1 MRMDSKIAI
10 SEKKVCRVSS
20 SKEVLVMFWGQKQT
34 VGSLWCAGGSAA
46 HAHGSAGRSSAGE
59 CWLRPNC
66 SSQPPSLDALLL
78 TCDIFPASASL
89 CCRRLGF
96 GFGGWACRSDSFEID
111 VFKLCTSTVYVLGR
125 CGRSKKSIASTK
137 FYFQRLLGSGG
148 EQRSGGGGGG
158 GGPGCQGDQ
167 GKKMMHHCQICNRGF
182 LNKSNIKVHLRTHT
196 GEKPFGCEH
205 CSKAFRQKA
214 HLLKHMSIHKRISRD

>member
-1 MRMDSKIAI
+1 
-10 SEKKVCRVSS
+10 
-20 SKEVLVMFWGQKQT
+20 MFWGQKQT

-96 GFGGWACRSDSFEID
+96 GFGGWACRSDSLEID
-111 VFKLCTSTVYVLGR
+111 VFKLCTTVQVQCMSWVDVVEVKNQLPQPNFTFSVSLG
-125 CGRSKKSIASTK
+125 AV
-137 FYFQRLLGSGG
+137 
-148 EQRSGGGGGG
+148 E
-158 GGPGCQGDQ
+158 
-167 GKKMMHHCQICNRGF
+167 NREAEVVEVEED
-182 LNKSNIKVHLRTHT
+182 LAAREIR
-196 GEKPFGCEH
+196 
-205 CSKAFRQKA
+205 AR
-214 HLLKHMSIHKRISRD
+214 R

>member
-1 MRMDSKIAI
+1 MGEQPTHIGVAVLAARQARCRWCLWGLTVPQPPAPCTAHVGWFLCMGLSSRLVLLMLSRSCLVTHVLKFHPHKKTTFI
-10 SEKKVCRVSS
+10 SEC
-20 SKEVLVMFWGQKQT
+20 FWFN
-34 VGSLWCAGGSAA
+34 
-46 HAHGSAGRSSAGE
+46 
-59 CWLRPNC
+59 P
-66 SSQPPSLDALLL
+66 
-78 TCDIFPASASL
+78 F
-89 CCRRLGF
+89 
-96 GFGGWACRSDSFEID
+96 
-111 VFKLCTSTVYVLGR
+111 
-125 CGRSKKSIASTK
+125 
-137 FYFQRLLGSGG
+137 FQRLLGSGG
-148 EQRSGGGGGG
+148 EQRSGGAGGG

>member
-1 MRMDSKIAI
+1 MGCCEKI
-10 SEKKVCRVSS
+10 
-20 SKEVLVMFWGQKQT
+20 
-34 VGSLWCAGGSAA
+34 
-46 HAHGSAGRSSAGE
+46 
-59 CWLRPNC
+59 NC
-66 SSQPPSLDALLL
+66 L
-78 TCDIFPASASL
+78 TNFC
-89 CCRRLGF
+89 
-96 GFGGWACRSDSFEID
+96 
-111 VFKLCTSTVYVLGR
+111 
-125 CGRSKKSIASTK
+125 
-137 FYFQRLLGSGG
+137 FQRLLGSGG